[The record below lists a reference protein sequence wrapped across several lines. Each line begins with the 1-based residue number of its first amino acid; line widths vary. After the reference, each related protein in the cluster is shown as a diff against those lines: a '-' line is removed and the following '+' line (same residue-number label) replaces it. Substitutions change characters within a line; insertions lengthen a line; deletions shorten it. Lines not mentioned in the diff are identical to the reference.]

1 MKNPLAK
8 VTVVFPALNE
18 EKNIGGALDSL
29 LIQEKKPA
37 QIIFVNHN
45 SQDKTLEIAESFI
58 KKFLIYGVDFK
69 IITEKK
75 KGISNARNA
84 GCSKANQP
92 IIASMDT
99 DCRPSDQWVKVI
111 EEVFAKEKKIDALA
125 GKVIFFDGSF
135 FGRKVSEWG
144 YYAFFYSWMKLFTGF
159 HPFTTANAAF
169 RTSVYKKIGGF
180 DATIVSIHGLDDVDL
195 AGRMSNGDNIRYE
208 KRMTVYASSRRYK
221 DFFKMVPD
229 MIQRF
234 KSLLKITR
242 KYKQRKK
249 IF

>member
-1 MKNPLAK
+1 MIQ
-8 VTVVFPALNE
+8 FE
-18 EKNIGGALDSL
+18 NIVDGKTPVIRYYDT
-29 LIQEKKPA
+29 KKG
-37 QIIFVNHN
+37 
-45 SQDKTLEIAESFI
+45 ESFYRPI
-58 KKFLIYGVDFK
+58 TYKPKLYVKSPNPNAKYRYILDQSIMLDEKTFDSVKESNDYKKQF
-69 IITEKK
+69 
-75 KGISNARNA
+75 
-84 GCSKANQP
+84 
-92 IIASMDT
+92 ASMDT